1 MSEENEQLWEEIHR
15 KATLIDL
22 HAHPSLKAYTLGRE
36 LTRFNPAAS
45 YFNPFSVRTDLPKLK
60 AGKVDVF
67 NSTIYAPERELLKD
81 FRLLGV
87 MKAFGLISR
96 DVFSD
101 KYFPLTISML
111 DQIEEI
117 VRTSKDPK
125 TKKPYAEMAT
135 SRAELEDILSK
146 KDGTVAII
154 HNVEGAHSLD
164 GDLNNLDTLFNR
176 GVAYLTLAH
185 FYPNEAVHPVFPFP
199 EYAKALGGFRRRR
212 DLTKGLKKPFGQ
224 QVVERMIEIEML
236 IDIAH
241 CTPQARKDVYE
252 IVDKSDKKPPVIASH
267 IGAFEINPNP
277 YNLKDWEIE
286 WIAGKGGVIGVIFMN
301 YWLVPHERKQ
311 GIDYIVQT
319 IRHLVDIA
327 GSKHV
332 ALGSDFDGFTDPP
345 DDIKDI
351 SKLKFLTQ
359 RLVAE
364 DFTESQILDILGGNV
379 LRVLRQGW
387 GK

>member
-1 MSEENEQLWEEIHR
+1 MSEKKEQLWEEIHR

-60 AGKVDVF
+60 TGKVDVL
-67 NSTIYAPERELLKD
+67 NSTIYAPERELLED
-81 FRLLGV
+81 FRLLCF
-87 MKAFGLISR
+87 MKTLGLTGR

-212 DLTKGLKKPFGQ
+212 DLTKGLKKPFGR

>member
-1 MSEENEQLWEEIHR
+1 MSEENEQPWEEIHR

-199 EYAKALGGFRRRR
+199 EYAKALGDFRRRR
-212 DLTKGLKKPFGQ
+212 DLTKGLKKPFGR

>member
-135 SRAELEDILSK
+135 SRAELEDILSQ

-212 DLTKGLKKPFGQ
+212 DLTKGITTFGR
-224 QVVERMIEIEML
+224 QVVKRMIEIGML
-236 IDIAH
+236 IDITH
-241 CTPQARKDVYE
+241 CTPQARKDVYAIIDE
-252 IVDKSDKKPPVIASH
+252 SGEKPPVIASH

-277 YNLKDWEIE
+277 YNLRDWEIE
-286 WIAGKGGVIGVIFMN
+286 WIGGTGGVIGIIFMN

>member
-135 SRAELEDILSK
+135 SRAELEDILSQ

-212 DLTKGLKKPFGQ
+212 DLTKGITTFGR
-224 QVVERMIEIEML
+224 QVVKRMIEIGML
-236 IDIAH
+236 IDITH
-241 CTPQARKDVYE
+241 CTPQARKDVYA
-252 IVDKSDKKPPVIASH
+252 IVDESGEKPPVIASH

-277 YNLKDWEIE
+277 YNLRDWEIE
-286 WIAGKGGVIGVIFMN
+286 WFGGTGGVIGIIFMN
-301 YWLVPHERKQ
+301 YWLVTHERKQ

-327 GSKHV
+327 GSKNV